1 MAALSRLPCD
11 AVESDRMEILTG
23 IACEMQTHADL
34 FAPRTA
40 SARIG
45 VWMDLLDHLS
55 DRRNACL
62 N

>member
-1 MAALSRLPCD
+1 
-11 AVESDRMEILTG
+11 MEILTG
-23 IACEMQTHADL
+23 IACEMRAQEDL

-40 SARIG
+40 NARIG

-55 DRRNACL
+55 DRGKARL